1 MMTAELK
8 KWQGKTVVVKYG
20 GNAMLDA
27 TLKQAVA
34 QDIAALW
41 QAGVKVAIVHGGGP
55 EITGLLKAMNKKS
68 EFI

>member
-1 MMTAELK
+1 MMTAELE

-34 QDIAALW
+34 QDIADLW
-41 QAGVKVAIVHGGGP
+41 RAGV
-55 EITGLLKAMNKKS
+55 
-68 EFI
+68 